1 MKPLPIG
8 NATFRDII
16 EGENLYIDKTRY
28 LHQLVS
34 QYKGLYFLS
43 RPRRFGKSLMVSTL
57 EEIFRGSKDLFKGLW
72 IHEESDYD
80 WESYPIIRL
89 DMSGNQI
96 SSTEELNLFL
106 DFIIQVVAHQYDI
119 ALAGYDPN
127 SRFGDLIQ
135 QLGERGRVVI
145 LIDEYDKPILDNI
158 KNIDE
163 AEKIR
168 GILKGFYGVIKPM
181 DAYLRFVFV
190 TGISKFSKVSVFSD
204 LNNLEEMTM
213 RTSMGAALG
222 LTEDEI
228 RSNMSEYIRDFAR
241 QEGLTDDALMDK
253 VRYWYNGFCF
263 APEAENVYNPFS
275 TLLLFQSKRF
285 TSHWFETATP
295 TFLINLIHQG
305 DYDVAEF
312 EDLLVR
318 EFAFA
323 TYDIK
328 RLAII
333 PLLFQTGYLTIKDY
347 EKETQFYTLSYP
359 NYEVK
364 HAFLIYLL
372 DAFSY
377 VEQGLSAGH
386 LRRLINALQKNDLD
400 EFFERLKVL
409 YANIDYD
416 LHVDQERYYQ
426 TIFYLVFKL
435 MGLQIDAEVKTNRG
449 RIDAVVQLAD
459 HIYIFEFKLGR
470 TSTVALDQIGE
481 KEYYQKYRL
490 GGKAITQVGANFDRE
505 KRNITDWQSAETE

>member
-1 MKPLPIG
+1 
-8 NATFRDII
+8 
-16 EGENLYIDKTRY
+16 
-28 LHQLVS
+28 
-34 QYKGLYFLS
+34 
-43 RPRRFGKSLMVSTL
+43 
-57 EEIFRGSKDLFKGLW
+57 
-72 IHEESDYD
+72 
-80 WESYPIIRL
+80 
-89 DMSGNQI
+89 
-96 SSTEELNLFL
+96 
-106 DFIIQVVAHQYDI
+106 
-119 ALAGYDPN
+119 
-127 SRFGDLIQ
+127 
-135 QLGERGRVVI
+135 
-145 LIDEYDKPILDNI
+145 
-158 KNIDE
+158 
-163 AEKIR
+163 
-168 GILKGFYGVIKPM
+168 
-181 DAYLRFVFV
+181 
-190 TGISKFSKVSVFSD
+190 
-204 LNNLEEMTM
+204 
-213 RTSMGAALG
+213 
-222 LTEDEI
+222 
-228 RSNMSEYIRDFAR
+228 
-241 QEGLTDDALMDK
+241 

-490 GGKAITQVGANFDRE
+490 GGKAITQVGANFDRK